1 MGQVLTLWAVK
12 KRLSVPFK
20 NIIISRSNLIKI
32 YNGAELLE
40 KKSLYIRTRVYKKFF
55 SPIFC
60 PCVKMLIKW
69 GFFEK
74 CVFASGVPLKK
85 GD

>member
-40 KKSLYIRTRVYKKFF
+40 KKVYIYARVCIKSFLVQF
-55 SPIFC
+55 SAH
-60 PCVKMLIKW
+60 VS
-69 GFFEK
+69 K
-74 CVFASGVPLKK
+74 C
-85 GD
+85 